1 MFSNI
6 SFEVG
11 ALLLLAAILMYG
23 TVTGFVPR
31 MFRRSTAAP
40 MFVAVAVAG
49 FVVYRFGPDISS
61 YAGSLL
67 PRPANAA
74 AVVTLP
80 AKEEA
85 PRKVIKKPAVQNWR
99 TTDVD
104 AAVPV
109 IVEPP
114 PAVSDPAKGIEA
126 SSEDSPYDSGIKRAA
141 KHLGRF
147 LHIGRKKEP

>member
-11 ALLLLAAILMYG
+11 ALLLLAAMLMYG

-31 MFRRSTAAP
+31 MFRRGTAAP

-74 AVVTLP
+74 AVVTQP
-80 AKEEA
+80 AKQEA
-85 PRKVIKKPAVQNWR
+85 PRKKPAVQNWR
-99 TTDVD
+99 RTDVD
-104 AAVPV
+104 AAPPV
-109 IVEPP
+109 IVEPD
-114 PAVSDPAKGIEA
+114 PAPSDPAKGADA
-126 SSEDSPYDSGIKRAA
+126 SSDDSPYDSGIKRAA
-141 KHLGRF
+141 KHVGRF
-147 LHIGRKKEP
+147 LHIGKKKDP